1 MIVLRI
7 TIYSILELYAR
18 SNMMWDTLYTIL
30 YFSLASRVVSRDGHR
45 FFVKHGFVQIR
56 NDGQPT
62 WIVSRNEK
70 PLFLKNERKNP
81 KTNDLKSLEKR
92 QFFTERKKFPKKNKT
107 IVGEKTHEIYNK

>member
-1 MIVLRI
+1 MGHPVYNLVFFSKVL
-7 TIYSILELYAR
+7 A
-18 SNMMWDTLYTIL
+18 
-30 YFSLASRVVSRDGHR
+30 LASRVVNRDGHR

-70 PLFLKNERKNP
+70 PLFLKNERKKPQNERFEIVR
-81 KTNDLKSLEKR
+81 KKDS
-92 QFFTERKKFPKKNKT
+92 FFTERKKFPKKNKT